1 MPRAAERGRGR
12 RRGRRGRTRA
22 RPWHKDMITKHKEM
36 LMTLTETHQQHIKL
50 LSKLTQNMA
59 PQEKTEDHDEN
70 GYAPGKALLQTTLP
84 RQPTASCESNPGASS
99 TAPAGM
105 GLLAFIGGAGIWHIA
120 RRSQAPDA
128 RTPRKK
134 KKKKKGREDPQK
146 IIGSQKTEETQQA
159 PASAL
164 MTAAKTKRRRP
175 TRTPRQKQ
183 KTKAAATRTT
193 KAKEP

>member
-1 MPRAAERGRGR
+1 MQKIAEARRMSKNIISAILLATVIACLRHSHQQQNEMLAA
-12 RRGRRGRTRA
+12 
-22 RPWHKDMITKHKEM
+22 HKDMITKHTEM
-36 LMTLTETHQQHIKL
+36 LMTLTDTHQQHIKL

-134 KKKKKGREDPQK
+134 KKKK
-146 IIGSQKTEETQQA
+146 IY
-159 PASAL
+159 
-164 MTAAKTKRRRP
+164 
-175 TRTPRQKQ
+175 
-183 KTKAAATRTT
+183 
-193 KAKEP
+193 